1 MKFHEIVIFQ
11 VDMVFQDFVV
21 NAIEI
26 IDTSMKYQNS
36 WAFGKKYRHLKVQ
49 DIYKATTP
57 REIWL
62 DYVIKDIQNMHRSCN

>member
-36 WAFGKKYRHLKVQ
+36 
-49 DIYKATTP
+49 
-57 REIWL
+57 
-62 DYVIKDIQNMHRSCN
+62 